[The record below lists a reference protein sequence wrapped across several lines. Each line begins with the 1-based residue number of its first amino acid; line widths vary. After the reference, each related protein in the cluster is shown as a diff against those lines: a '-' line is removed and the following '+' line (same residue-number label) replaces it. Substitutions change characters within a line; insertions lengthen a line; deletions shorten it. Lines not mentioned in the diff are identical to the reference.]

1 MQDLITVR
9 GFVATD
15 PATRHTAS
23 GAAVTGFRLATTER
37 RFDRETAEWV
47 DAHTNWYSISAF
59 GQLGSNTA
67 QSVKKGNPVI
77 VTGRLRVR
85 DWSSGE
91 RSGTSVDVVADAV
104 GLDLG
109 FGSAAFQRSQ
119 RAAVPRPESAPRDD
133 DASGGP
139 ARSATGSA
147 RACRT
152 GSRVATPRPRPARTS
167 RTRAPPG
174 ASRRRP
180 ASPDH
185 GAARSTEGERARW
198 SRDRHDEWNPAAT
211 D

>member
-15 PATRHTAS
+15 PTTRHTAS

-37 RFDRETAEWV
+37 RFDRDATEWV
-47 DAHTNWYSISAF
+47 DAHTNWYSVSAF

-104 GLDLG
+104 GLDLA
-109 FGSAAFQRSQ
+109 FGSAAFQRSR
-119 RAAVPRPESAPRDD
+119 RA
-133 DASGGP
+133 
-139 ARSATGSA
+139 
-147 RACRT
+147 
-152 GSRVATPRPRPARTS
+152 ATPRPGPAPCDDAPGG
-167 RTRAPPG
+167 RADAVDDGFGTGLPDAFQGGDAP
-174 ASRRRP
+174 AAP
-180 ASPDH
+180 ASDASDTDTPEH
-185 GAARSTEGERARW
+185 EPAAAGAA
-198 SRDRHDEWNPAAT
+198 
-211 D
+211 

>member
-37 RFDRETAEWV
+37 RFDREAAEWV

-133 DASGGP
+133 ASGG
-139 ARSATGSA
+139 
-147 RACRT
+147 RA
-152 GSRVATPRPRPARTS
+152 
-167 RTRAPPG
+167 G
-174 ASRRRP
+174 AAGDGFNVGLPDGFQGGDAP
-180 ASPDH
+180 ASTGPEEPNA
-185 GAARSTEGERARW
+185 GAPGRE
-198 SRDRHDEWNPAAT
+198 PAAAGVA
-211 D
+211 

>member
-85 DWSSGE
+85 DWSTGE

-119 RAAVPRPESAPRDD
+119 RAGVPRPESAPRDE
-133 DASGGP
+133 DASGGR
-139 ARSATGSA
+139 AGAVGDGFSAGLPDGFQGGDA
-147 RACRT
+147 
-152 GSRVATPRPRPARTS
+152 
-167 RTRAPPG
+167 
-174 ASRRRP
+174 P
-180 ASPDH
+180 ASPGPDEPDA
-185 GAARSTEGERARW
+185 GAPER
-198 SRDRHDEWNPAAT
+198 EPAAAGVA
-211 D
+211 

>member
-109 FGSAAFQRSQ
+109 FGSAAFQRAQ

-133 DASGGP
+133 ASGG
-139 ARSATGSA
+139 
-147 RACRT
+147 RA
-152 GSRVATPRPRPARTS
+152 GAVGDGFNVG
-167 RTRAPPG
+167 APDG
-174 ASRRRP
+174 FQGGDAP
-180 ASPDH
+180 ASP
-185 GAARSTEGERARW
+185 GPGEPDAEAP
-198 SRDRHDEWNPAAT
+198 DREPAAAGVA
-211 D
+211 

>member
-47 DAHTNWYSISAF
+47 DAHTNWYSVSAF
-59 GQLGSNTA
+59 GQLGANTA

-85 DWSSGE
+85 DWSTEE

-109 FGSAAFQRSQ
+109 YGSSAFMRNLRPGRSEGQATPGHAGTDAEDRDDAARPGPDGFGGELPEAFRGGDAPE
-119 RAAVPRPESAPRDD
+119 AAVGADPDRGQGRGTVETEA
-133 DASGGP
+133 
-139 ARSATGSA
+139 
-147 RACRT
+147 
-152 GSRVATPRPRPARTS
+152 
-167 RTRAPPG
+167 APP
-174 ASRRRP
+174 
-180 ASPDH
+180 
-185 GAARSTEGERARW
+185 AAA
-198 SRDRHDEWNPAAT
+198 
-211 D
+211 

>member
-109 FGSAAFQRSQ
+109 FGAAAGASATSALSAFCV
-119 RAAVPRPESAPRDD
+119 ALPPGTHRPSEASAP
-133 DASGGP
+133 DAM
-139 ARSATGSA
+139 ASA
-147 RACRT
+147 
-152 GSRVATPRPRPARTS
+152 
-167 RTRAPPG
+167 
-174 ASRRRP
+174 
-180 ASPDH
+180 
-185 GAARSTEGERARW
+185 
-198 SRDRHDEWNPAAT
+198 
-211 D
+211 

>member
-133 DASGGP
+133 ASGG
-139 ARSATGSA
+139 
-147 RACRT
+147 RA
-152 GSRVATPRPRPARTS
+152 
-167 RTRAPPG
+167 G
-174 ASRRRP
+174 AIGDGFNVGLPDGFQGGDAP
-180 ASPDH
+180 ASPGPEESDAGAPEREPAAA
-185 GAARSTEGERARW
+185 GAA
-198 SRDRHDEWNPAAT
+198 
-211 D
+211 